1 MDMED
6 VEEVVGLVALLLED
20 EEEVQDPLLSEVQ
33 DPLHSEVRDPLLS
46 EVQDLPLAEV
56 RDIFSRVVNSRTG

>member
-20 EEEVQDPLLSEVQ
+20 EEEVQ